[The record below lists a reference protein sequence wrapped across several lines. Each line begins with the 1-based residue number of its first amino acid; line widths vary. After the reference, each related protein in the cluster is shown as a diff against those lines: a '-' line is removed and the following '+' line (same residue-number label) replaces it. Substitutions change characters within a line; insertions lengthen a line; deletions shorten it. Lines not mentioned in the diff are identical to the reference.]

1 MATPLTQS
9 LQSEFDA
16 INSEYSDHFA
26 GQNRATRELAK
37 LDSLVSRI
45 KSLLARIEA
54 IPAMARGPELDSL
67 RTDIDE
73 QRKIFE
79 AERPQIER
87 AKKLG
92 PVLERFAPLATA
104 ANATFARYARHFAGQ
119 SRDTR
124 DIDLLDDM
132 MDELVRTEREMG
144 EVISRT
150 PSDDFR
156 NDRKIVQ
163 DNLEMY
169 RGEREQIVKTQ
180 SSGSPEAR
188 AERCASMANNQFE
201 SYRQHFAGQ
210 NRLTRRPQLLQR
222 MIKTLERVQG
232 MMREVEKSSHGAEFN
247 KGNIDIVE
255 QNLTMYRSELAEIRK
270 VKETNSL
277 DDLAGNLGD
286 SANQFFAQYREGFA
300 GKNRTT
306 VDLALL
312 GRICD
317 QLYEV
322 FRQMRDIDRTKK
334 VEMNT
339 KNLEIVTDQLSL
351 FGREYDEIVKARQA
365 AGLPTGATGST
376 DGGDASALREQL
388 LGICA
393 ARGVSIPADQRA
405 ALASRDATAI
415 QDLINYV
422 RKSGSWPA

>member
-16 INSEYSDHFA
+16 INSEYNDHFA

-45 KSLLARIEA
+45 KSVLARIDA
-54 IPAMARGPELDSL
+54 IPAMARGAELDSL
-67 RTDIDE
+67 RSDIEE
-73 QRKIFE
+73 QRKLFE

-124 DIDLLDDM
+124 DLDLLDDM
-132 MDELVRTEREMG
+132 IDELTRTEREMG

-169 RGEREQIVKTQ
+169 KGEREQIVKTQ
-180 SSGSPEAR
+180 TSGSPEAR
-188 AERCASMANNQFE
+188 AERLASLANNQFE
-201 SYRQHFAGQ
+201 NYRQHFAGQ

-222 MIKTLERVQG
+222 MIKSLERAQSQ
-232 MMREVEKSSHGAEFN
+232 MREVDKSQHGADFN

-255 QNLTMYRSELAEIRK
+255 QNLAMYRAELAEIRK

-286 SANQFFAQYREGFA
+286 SANQLFAQYRENFA

-317 QLYEV
+317 QLYEI

-339 KNLEIVTDQLSL
+339 KNLEIVTDQLAL
-351 FGREYDEIVKARQA
+351 FGREFDEIVKARQA
-365 AGLPTGATGST
+365 AGLPASTSGATG
-376 DGGDASALREQL
+376 GGDASALREQL
-388 LGICA
+388 LAVCA
-393 ARGVSIPADQRA
+393 ARGVIIPADQRA
-405 ALASRDATAI
+405 ALANRDATAI
-415 QDLINYV
+415 QDLLNYV
-422 RKSGSWPA
+422 RRTGAWPA